1 VEREEMT
8 GAAKKRAEETKLL
21 RRELQHV
28 TQELQDVRHE
38 ADQREAIE
46 EARKDRA
53 SVVERELRQARTMLQ
68 DATAT
73 AAETEATAQVLQDA
87 IQQVEQENKTLSE
100 AMEQLQAKARQD
112 NERLQEAL
120 NKAEKEAQSLRVKA
134 ASHQEDLQRIRMDR
148 AASEKEVSKLK
159 TKVSLL
165 ERRLKDATTSSS
177 YASTLEDNA
186 ASETL
191 AGDSFARASSSSRT
205 TTGGSVSFSI
215 PPLTANTPANGK
227 SNNKD
232 HHRNTIH
239 RVTPGHKSAT
249 CAICSQAAVGLMK
262 SCQCGKPSCQLRAH
276 SSCLAKATRSAGP
289 SVSHPGTPAFVAA
302 PTLLC
307 ATSK

>member
-1 VEREEMT
+1 
-8 GAAKKRAEETKLL
+8 
-21 RRELQHV
+21 
-28 TQELQDVRHE
+28 
-38 ADQREAIE
+38 
-46 EARKDRA
+46 
-53 SVVERELRQARTMLQ
+53 MLQ

-100 AMEQLQAKARQD
+100 AMEQLQAKAHQD

-134 ASHQEDLQRIRMDR
+134 ASHQEDLQRIRTDR

-165 ERRLKDATTSSS
+165 ERRLKDATTSLS
-177 YASTLEDNA
+177 YASTLEDA

-191 AGDSFARASSSSRT
+191 AGDSARASSSSRT

-232 HHRNTIH
+232 HRNSIH
-239 RVTPGHKSAT
+239 RVTPGHKSTT

-276 SSCLAKATRSAGP
+276 SSCLAKVTRGAGP
-289 SVSHPGTPAFVAA
+289 SVSHPGTPAFVA

-307 ATSK
+307 ATSSTSTK